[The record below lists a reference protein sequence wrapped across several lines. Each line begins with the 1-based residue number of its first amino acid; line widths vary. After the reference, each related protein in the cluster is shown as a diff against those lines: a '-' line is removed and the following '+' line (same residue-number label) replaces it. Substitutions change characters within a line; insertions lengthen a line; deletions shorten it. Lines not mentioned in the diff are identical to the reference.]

1 MFLGPPLPLSPDL
14 PLADLLAC
22 ACFPEP
28 LGAWVRPC
36 VRTLR
41 VYQFSPLARPWV
53 LASPDLGSLLTR
65 CKHVAIREGEGL
77 IVLEAE
83 TVIHW
88 RALQVATATPY
99 LPGLARLQA
108 LFPGLRATSNG
119 FSVPVGKE
127 SPEEVLALCLEE
139 GMRVTGS
146 RIVYARR
153 TGLTGRA
160 EKAEV
165 QERICPPATDSG

>member
-14 PLADLLAC
+14 PLTDLLAC
-22 ACFPEP
+22 AGSPVP

-41 VYQFSPLARPWV
+41 VYRLSALARRWV
-53 LASPDLGSLLTR
+53 LASPDLGFLLTR
-65 CKHVAIREGEGL
+65 CKHVAIREGERL

-108 LFPGLRATSNG
+108 LFPGLHAITNG
-119 FSVPVGKE
+119 FLVPVGKE

-146 RIVYARR
+146 RIVYGGARE
-153 TGLTGRA
+153 GR
-160 EKAEV
+160 
-165 QERICPPATDSG
+165 ERWEGREGREGPSNVRHHL

>member
-1 MFLGPPLPLSPDL
+1 MFLGPPLPLSPGI
-14 PLADLLAC
+14 PLSELLAC
-22 ACFPEP
+22 ARRPGP

-41 VYQFSPLARPWV
+41 IYQLSPLPRRWV
-53 LASPDLGSLLTR
+53 LASPDLGFLLTR
-65 CKHVAIREGEGL
+65 CNHVAVREGERPV
-77 IVLEAE
+77 VLQAE

-108 LFPGLRATSNG
+108 LFPGLDATPGG
-119 FSVPVGKE
+119 FLVPVREE
-127 SPEEVLALCLEE
+127 SPEAVLALCLEE

-146 RIVYARR
+146 RIVYAR
-153 TGLTGRA
+153 GEGGEA
-160 EKAEV
+160 EAKAGG
-165 QERICPPATDSG
+165 TK